1 MDSSDLVET
10 IKGVGSVMASNFAK
24 VGIETI
30 NDLIESVPRRYDD
43 YSQITAIDK
52 LRPGVVTIQAK
63 ITNVK
68 AHYVRRGMHITE
80 AMAQDASGSVK
91 VSWFNQPYR
100 ASSLKPDQEYFITG
114 EFGLHYRSM
123 SIQSPSI
130 ELVSDFPVNTARIV
144 PKYRET
150 KGLKSTQIRKVV
162 KQVLPSIRRQ
172 TETLPEWILT
182 ERELVDRAV
191 ALENMHFPSSQ
202 EALDEARRRLGF
214 EEVFQLTLAAL
225 LNKQDVST
233 GSAPQIKF
241 DEATA
246 KEFVSHLPFVL
257 TDDQRKAIW
266 QIYKDIEQA
275 QPMNRLL
282 EGDVGSGKTV
292 VAAMSAVMVI
302 KHGLQVVLMAPT
314 EILARQHAETLHKL
328 LTPLGLNST
337 ICLLVGGMTASQ
349 KSTAHKSI
357 ASGESKFIIGTH
369 ALIQDK
375 VDMHSLGL
383 VIIDEQHRFGVEQ
396 RQKLQAKAGHPMHVM
411 HLTATPIPRSL
422 TLTLYG
428 ELDVSI
434 LAEKPSGRG
443 LVQTK
448 LCSPNSRKQFYESID
463 KQIEAGRQVFVV
475 CPLITESE
483 KQSSVSVEKMH
494 DKLQKGEFKHRKL
507 GLLHGKMKPAEKE
520 AVMLQFVK
528 GEIDILVSTTV
539 IEVGVDV
546 PNVSVMVIEGAE
558 RFGLAQLHQLR
569 GRIGRG
575 EHQSYCYL
583 VPSGSEQPSVRLRAL
598 ESTNDGF
605 ALAEYDLEIRGPGA
619 IYGTTQ
625 HGALDVRVAKLT
637 DVQLI
642 SEARQCAKEF
652 ISRGENLLQYPELS
666 QKVSRLRSVTNLN

>member
-1 MDSSDLVET
+1 LS
-10 IKGVGSVMASNFAK
+10 
-24 VGIETI
+24 
-30 NDLIESVPRRYDD
+30 
-43 YSQITAIDK
+43 K
-52 LRPGVVTIQAK
+52 LRPGVVTVQAK